1 MQTKQIKCSSSSAE
15 KCKTVKRAQISR
27 DFGDKITLNFNAH
40 DAVNSMNRMIYLL
53 KTPEVHMHLR
63 LSVIKTAKIG
73 TWVERKV
80 YEAVGDNGVRDGR
93 RYRRIFNKEKSKK
106 KKQSSLK

>member
-1 MQTKQIKCSSSSAE
+1 MQTKQIKCSSSAE

-53 KTPEVHMHLR
+53 KTSELHMHLR

-80 YEAVGDNGVRDGR
+80 YEAVGDNVVRDGR
-93 RYRRIFNKEKSKK
+93 RYIEEFLTKKSVRRRNNRH
-106 KKQSSLK
+106 